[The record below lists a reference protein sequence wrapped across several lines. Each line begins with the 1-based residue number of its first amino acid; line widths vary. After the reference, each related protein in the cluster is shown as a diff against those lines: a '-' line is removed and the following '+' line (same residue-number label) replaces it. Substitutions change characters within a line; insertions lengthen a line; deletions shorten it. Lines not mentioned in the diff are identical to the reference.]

1 MSPVLHRKIGHHHSF
16 PPKIKDRVKERS
28 IKPPQELTWIQT
40 ATLKLLENHML
51 QEKQV
56 VVKVVRV
63 RVASFARAC
72 LWCCWVFC
80 LLSGCLFEKLGQRVI
95 FSLISKYN
103 SLSLCFYTFSVRNCI
118 LGSCGLWD
126 SCLFQVHPHILSMT
140 QIGAEVTQIGVD
152 GTVRMEIDNLGLFN
166 PQRA

>member
-95 FSLISKYN
+95 FSLISAPSHSIN
-103 SLSLCFYTFSVRNCI
+103 DANRSRGDTDRGGWN
-118 LGSCGLWD
+118 
-126 SCLFQVHPHILSMT
+126 
-140 QIGAEVTQIGVD
+140 GAD
-152 GTVRMEIDNLGLFN
+152 GDRQPWSF
-166 PQRA
+166 